1 MFSTYNKFNAG
12 VHMNPHPD
20 KLEKGG
26 EDAFSISKDGT
37 LLSVAD
43 GVGGWANSGV
53 DPALY
58 SKRLC
63 SIIDDLHKKHEN
75 EEKYKGLPRDILIDA
90 VGINNELGSC
100 TVCLANMHKE

>member
-1 MFSTYNKFNAG
+1 MFVSRLIRKSSASNLTWKQVYLFSTFNKFNAG

-20 KLEKGG
+20 KIQKGG
-26 EDAFSISKDGT
+26 EDAYSISKDGT

-63 SIIDDLHKKHEN
+63 SIIDDLHE
-75 EEKYKGLPRDILIDA
+75 
-90 VGINNELGSC
+90 
-100 TVCLANMHKE
+100 